1 MRRFLLPHYDASG
14 ILKFQKNEPQVFYD
28 SNVDVINRELTEILL
43 NDKFYSSLLP
53 FLNHNSSFRV
63 IFQMKNMHDWDIYPY
78 LLDDNEVKCII
89 IAEILPDSR
98 IIETDEEHSF
108 KISRDREEIDADAET
123 DIILKSIDFLTSGYI
138 GLLTIDK
145 NQMNEVHCDSYL
157 LFSNF
162 YTKFKNELDL
172 SCELFEYFKRSEL
185 MILSNIF
192 PTLKKDIE
200 VFNNKMYEKFQILSD
215 IIEMIRQK
223 KEIDIELTDIE
234 ISENIFNMICDIIP
248 RLKHKVTM
256 MNLLAYLNDYNISYD
271 DMELKQC

>member
-14 ILKFQKNEPQVFYD
+14 ILKFQKNKPQVFYD
-28 SNVDVINRELTEILL
+28 SNVDVVNRELTEILL

-53 FLNHNSSFRV
+53 FLNHNSKFRV
-63 IFQMKNMHDWDIYPY
+63 IFQMKNKHDWDIYPH
-78 LLDDNEVKCII
+78 LFDDEVKCII
-89 IAEILPDSR
+89 IAEILPDGR
-98 IIETDEEHSF
+98 IIATDEEHSF

-145 NQMNEVHCDSYL
+145 NQMNEVYCDSYL

-162 YTKFKNELDL
+162 YTKFKNKLDL
-172 SCELFEYFKRSEL
+172 SHELFEYFKRREL

-192 PTLKKDIE
+192 PALKKDIE
-200 VFNNKMYEKFQILSD
+200 AFNNKMYEKFQILSD

-223 KEIDIELTDIE
+223 KDIE
-234 ISENIFNMICDIIP
+234 IELSDNIFNMICDIIP
-248 RLKHKVTM
+248 RLKHKATM
-256 MNLLAYLNDYNISYD
+256 MNLLAYLNDYNIGYD
-271 DMELKQC
+271 DMEFKQC